1 MDHSSSA
8 MLGTA
13 GVDNKSK
20 HSNVKESN
28 QQVNL
33 PLEFAIS
40 TVLILQATLHI
51 RLSQN
56 SKLPRE
62 DRESL
67 IMSSFAQAEQFDQ
80 QIQVCG
86 FKQEHIEL
94 LLEFTKLLWE
104 EVVQQATSLI
114 DMDSVQAL
122 KIKLQQCATF
132 LLKA

>member
-80 QIQVCG
+80 QI
-86 FKQEHIEL
+86 
-94 LLEFTKLLWE
+94 
-104 EVVQQATSLI
+104 
-114 DMDSVQAL
+114 
-122 KIKLQQCATF
+122 
-132 LLKA
+132 